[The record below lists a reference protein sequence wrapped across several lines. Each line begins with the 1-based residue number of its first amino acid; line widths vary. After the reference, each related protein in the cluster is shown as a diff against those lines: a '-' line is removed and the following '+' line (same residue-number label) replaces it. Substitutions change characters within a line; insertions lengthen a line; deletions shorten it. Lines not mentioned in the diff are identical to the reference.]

1 MENMDK
7 LHGQAE
13 WIVNMDKLMIL
24 PGDGIG
30 PEIMN
35 VTTDILDYII
45 SKKNLPVEHEF
56 AMIGG
61 CSIDKYGTPLTDSVL
76 GKCRQSKAIL
86 LGAVGGPKW
95 ASTDPAKPRP
105 EDALLKLRKE
115 LGLYA
120 NLRPIKVYDPLVS
133 ASTIKEHVIKGVDI
147 LFLRELTGDVY
158 FGKKERIVKDGV
170 VTAYDTMIYRDYEI
184 ERAARM
190 AFEIA
195 GSRRKK
201 VTSVEKSNVVE
212 SSRLWREITI
222 KVHEDYPDIELIH
235 MYVDNAAMQLVRNP
249 GQFDVIV
256 ISNMFGDILSD
267 EAAMIAG
274 SIGLIPSAS
283 LRDDFFGLYEPIHG
297 SAPDIAGMGKA
308 NPLGTILS
316 MALMFKYSFRQEEI
330 AAMIEQAVNTVL
342 EKGLRTS
349 DIYDPEAGSSRL
361 VNTGEMGKAVI
372 AEIRI

>member
-1 MENMDK
+1 MDR
-7 LHGQAE
+7 
-13 WIVNMDKLMIL
+13 LMVL

-30 PEIMN
+30 PEIMD
-35 VTTDILDYII
+35 VTVKILDHII
-45 SKKNLPVEHEF
+45 SKKNLKLEYEF
-56 AMIGG
+56 GILGG
-61 CSIDKYGTPLTDSVL
+61 CSIDKYGIPLIDSVL
-76 GKCRQSKAIL
+76 DKCRQSKAVL

-158 FGKKERIVKDGV
+158 FGKKERLIKDGV
-170 VTAYDTMIYRDYEI
+170 VTAYDTMIYRDFEI

-195 GSRRKK
+195 GSRSKK

-222 KVHEDYPDIELIH
+222 KVHKDYPDIELIH
-235 MYVDNAAMQLVRNP
+235 MYVDNAAMQLLRNP
-249 GQFDVIV
+249 RQFDVIV

-267 EAAMIAG
+267 EAAMITG

-297 SAPDIAGMGKA
+297 SAPDIAGQGKA

-330 AAMIEQAVNTVL
+330 ASMVEKAVNAVL
-342 EKGLRTS
+342 EKGLRTP
-349 DIYDPEAGSSRL
+349 DIYDPAESGSRL
-361 VNTGEMGKAVI
+361 VNTKDIGEAVI

>member
-1 MENMDK
+1 
-7 LHGQAE
+7 
-13 WIVNMDKLMIL
+13 MDKLMIL

-30 PEIMN
+30 PEIMD
-35 VTTDILDYII
+35 VTVNILDYII
-45 SKKNLPVEHEF
+45 SKKNLNLEHEF
-56 AMIGG
+56 ALMGG
-61 CSIDKYGTPLTDSVL
+61 CAIDKYGTPLTDSVL
-76 GKCRQSKAIL
+76 EKCRHSKAIL

-120 NLRPIKVYDPLVS
+120 NLRPIKVYDPLIS
-133 ASTIKEHVIKGVDI
+133 ASTIKEQIIRGVDI

-158 FGKKERIVKDGV
+158 FGKKERMIKEGV
-170 VTAYDTMIYRDYEI
+170 VTAYDTMIYRDFEI

-190 AFEIA
+190 AFKIA
-195 GSRRKK
+195 RTRRRK

-222 KVHEDYPDIELIH
+222 EVHKDYPDIELIH

-283 LRDDFFGLYEPIHG
+283 LRDDLFGLYEPIHG
-297 SAPDIAGMGKA
+297 SAPDIAGQNKA

-316 MALMFKYSFRQEEI
+316 MAMMFKYTFGQEEI
-330 AAMIEQAVNTVL
+330 SAAIEKAVNTVL

-349 DIYDPEAGSSRL
+349 DIYDPAESGSNL
-361 VNTGEMGKAVI
+361 VNTKEMGEAVI
-372 AEIRI
+372 AEISI

>member
-1 MENMDK
+1 MDR
-7 LHGQAE
+7 
-13 WIVNMDKLMIL
+13 IMVL

-30 PEIMN
+30 PEIMD
-35 VTTDILDYII
+35 VTVKILDHII
-45 SKKNLPVEHEF
+45 SKKNLKLEYEF
-56 AMIGG
+56 GVVGG
-61 CSIDKYGTPLTDSVL
+61 CSIDKYGIPLTDSVL
-76 GKCRQSKAIL
+76 DKCRQSKAVL

-133 ASTIKEHVIKGVDI
+133 ASTIKENVIKGVDI

-158 FGKKERIVKDGV
+158 FGKKERLVKDGV
-170 VTAYDTMIYRDYEI
+170 VTAYDTMIYRDFEI

-195 GSRRKK
+195 RSRSKK

-222 KVHEDYPDIELIH
+222 KVHKDYPDIELIH
-235 MYVDNAAMQLVRNP
+235 MYVDNAAMQLLRNP
-249 GQFDVIV
+249 LQFDVIV
-256 ISNMFGDILSD
+256 LSNMFGDILSD
-267 EAAMIAG
+267 EAAMITG

-283 LRDDFFGLYEPIHG
+283 LRDDFFGLFEPIHG
-297 SAPDIAGMGKA
+297 SAPDIAGQGKA

-330 AAMIEQAVNTVL
+330 ASMVEKAVSAVL
-342 EKGLRTS
+342 EKGLRTP
-349 DIYDPEAGSSRL
+349 DIYDPAAGGLRL
-361 VNTGEMGKAVI
+361 VNTKEMGEAVI
-372 AEIRI
+372 AETRI

>member
-1 MENMDK
+1 MDR
-7 LHGQAE
+7 
-13 WIVNMDKLMIL
+13 LMVF

-30 PEIMN
+30 PEIMD
-35 VTTDILDYII
+35 VTLNILDYII
-45 SKKNLPVEHEF
+45 SKKNLKLEYEIGI
-56 AMIGG
+56 IGG
-61 CSIDKYGTPLTDSVL
+61 QSIDKYGVALTDSVL
-76 GKCRQSKAIL
+76 DRCVKSKAIL

-95 ASTDPAKPRP
+95 ASTDPESPRP

-120 NLRPIKVYDPLVS
+120 NLRPIKVFDALIS
-133 ASTIKEHVIKGVDI
+133 TSTIKESVIRGVDI

-170 VTAYDTMIYRDYEI
+170 VIAYDTMIYRDYEI
-184 ERAARM
+184 ERVALM

-195 GSRRKK
+195 RTRGKK

-222 KVHEDYPDIELIH
+222 KAHKNYQDIELIH

-256 ISNMFGDILSD
+256 TSNMFGDILSD
-267 EAAMIAG
+267 EAAMISG

-283 LRDDFFGLYEPIHG
+283 LRDDSFGLYEPIHG
-297 SAPDIAGMGKA
+297 SAPDIAGLGKA

-316 MALMFKYSFRQEEI
+316 MALMFRYSFRQEEI
-330 AAMIEQAVNTVL
+330 AGIIEKAVETVL
-342 EKGLRTS
+342 ANGLRTV
-349 DIYDPEAGSSRL
+349 DIIDPEA
-361 VNTGEMGKAVI
+361 VNPDIVSTKKMGEAVI
-372 AEIRI
+372 EEIKI

>member
-1 MENMDK
+1 MDK
-7 LHGQAE
+7 
-13 WIVNMDKLMIL
+13 IMIL

-30 PEIMN
+30 PEIMD
-35 VTTDILDYII
+35 VTVDILDHII
-45 SKKNLPVEHEF
+45 SKKNIKVDHEF
-56 AMIGG
+56 AMMGG
-61 CSIDKYGTPLTDSVL
+61 CSIDKYGTPLTDAVL
-76 GKCRQSKAIL
+76 EKCGQSKAIL

-95 ASTDPAKPRP
+95 ASTDPAIPRP

-120 NLRPIKVYDPLVS
+120 NLRPIKIYDPLISV
-133 ASTIKEHVIKGVDI
+133 STIKEHIIKGVDI

-170 VTAYDTMIYRDYEI
+170 VIAYDTMIYRDYEI

-195 GSRRKK
+195 GTRRKK

-222 KVHEDYPDIELIH
+222 EVHKDYPDIELIH

-283 LRDDFFGLYEPIHG
+283 LRDDLFGLYEPIHG
-297 SAPDIAGMGKA
+297 SAPDIAGLNKA

-316 MALMFKYSFRQEEI
+316 MAMMFKYSFGREEI
-330 AAMIEQAVNTVL
+330 AAAIERAVNSVL

-349 DIYDPEAGSSRL
+349 DIYDPAAGGASL
-361 VNTGEMGKAVI
+361 VGTKEMGAAVI
-372 AEIRI
+372 AEISATL

>member
-1 MENMDK
+1 
-7 LHGQAE
+7 
-13 WIVNMDKLMIL
+13 MDKLMVL

-30 PEIMN
+30 PEIMD
-35 VTTDILDYII
+35 VTVDILDYII
-45 SKKNLPVEHEF
+45 SKKNLKVEYEF
-56 AMIGG
+56 GILGG
-61 CSIDKYGTPLTDSVL
+61 CSIDKYGIPLTDSVL
-76 GKCRQSKAIL
+76 EACRQSKAIL

-133 ASTIKEHVIKGVDI
+133 VSTIKEHVIKGIDI

-170 VTAYDTMIYRDYEI
+170 VTAYDTMIYRDFEI

-195 GSRRKK
+195 GSRSKK

-222 KVHEDYPDIELIH
+222 KVHKDYPDIELIH

-249 GQFDVIV
+249 RQFDVIV

-297 SAPDIAGMGKA
+297 SAPDIAGQGKA

-316 MALMFKYSFRQEEI
+316 MAMMFKYSFRQEEI
-330 AAMIEQAVNTVL
+330 AAMIEKAVNAVL

-349 DIYDPEAGSSRL
+349 DIYDPAAGGSSL
-361 VNTGEMGKAVI
+361 VNTKEMGAAVI

>member
-1 MENMDK
+1 M
-7 LHGQAE
+7 
-13 WIVNMDKLMIL
+13 VL

-35 VTTDILDYII
+35 VTLGILDYII
-45 SKKNLPVEHEF
+45 SKKNLKLEYEVGLV
-56 AMIGG
+56 GG
-61 CSIDKYGTPLTDSVL
+61 CAIDEYGTPLTDAVL
-76 GKCRQSKAIL
+76 DKCKQSKAIL

-120 NLRPIKVYDPLVS
+120 NLRPIKVFDPLVS
-133 ASTIKEHVIKGVDI
+133 ASTIKESVIKGVDI

-158 FGKKERIVKDGV
+158 FGKKERMVKNGV

-184 ERAARM
+184 ERIARM

-195 GSRRKK
+195 RTRGKK
-201 VTSVEKSNVVE
+201 VTSVEKSNIVE

-222 KVHEDYPDIELIH
+222 KVHKDYPDIELIH

-249 GQFDVIV
+249 GQFDIIV

-267 EAAMIAG
+267 EAAMISG

-283 LRDDFFGLYEPIHG
+283 LRDDSFGLYEPIHG
-297 SAPDIAGMGKA
+297 SAPDIAGLDKA
-308 NPLGTILS
+308 DPLGTILS
-316 MALMFKYSFRQEEI
+316 MAMMFKYSFRREEI
-330 AAMIEQAVNTVL
+330 AAMIEKAVNTVL
-342 EKGLRTS
+342 EKGFRTM
-349 DIYDPEAGSSRL
+349 DIYDPKAGSSSL
-361 VNTGEMGKAVI
+361 VGTKKMGEAVI
-372 AEIRI
+372 AEIKI